1 MNEFISL
8 LAESTAAQ
16 DRAMFIYRV
25 GLTMIG
31 VAILLVA
38 YGVILANP
46 KDPEKRLSPTV
57 ILTICGVVA
66 VLGLGVIGYAWLLV

>member
-1 MNEFISL
+1 MDELTTLI
-8 LAESTAAQ
+8 AQPDAAQ
-16 DRAMFIYRV
+16 ERAMFIYRV

-38 YGVILANP
+38 YGIALANP
-46 KDPEKRLSPTV
+46 KDPDKRLSPTV
-57 ILTICGVVA
+57 ILSMCGVTS